1 MPLLPESQ
9 RTVVNGVDIDR
20 LHWVI
25 ENRPLV
31 QRGAGKTF
39 ARIQEFLEIVFGLKN
54 DINVSIYAK
63 PEFEYTQMDIIRDAL
78 ISGIDVTPFANP
90 IFDWEQMLE
99 IKFGIQDRVDYSI
112 YAKNEYNAPQMME
125 IRLGLVNGIDVSSY
139 ADPHIER
146 SITNANRL

>member
-1 MPLLPESQ
+1 MQYS
-9 RTVVNGVDIDR
+9 
-20 LHWVI
+20 
-25 ENRPLV
+25 
-31 QRGAGKTF
+31 
-39 ARIQEFLEIVFGLKN
+39 
-54 DINVSIYAK
+54 
-63 PEFEYTQMDIIRDAL
+63 
-78 ISGIDVTPFANP
+78 DVTPFANP

>member
-78 ISGIDVTPFANP
+78 ISGISDQKRIVGP
-90 IFDWEQMLE
+90 IFKAVYMTDRDMTQKCRAWKTE
-99 IKFGIQDRVDYSI
+99 II
-112 YAKNEYNAPQMME
+112 YLRHRY
-125 IRLGLVNGIDVSSY
+125 
-139 ADPHIER
+139 
-146 SITNANRL
+146 

>member
-1 MPLLPESQ
+1 MKNVLDILDPTNVGPTRTHMPLLPESQ

-78 ISGIDVTPFANP
+78 ISGISDQKRIVGP
-90 IFDWEQMLE
+90 IFKAVYMTDRDMTQKCRAWKPE
-99 IKFGIQDRVDYSI
+99 II
-112 YAKNEYNAPQMME
+112 YL
-125 IRLGLVNGIDVSSY
+125 RHRD
-139 ADPHIER
+139 
-146 SITNANRL
+146 